1 MLIDKEMLKN
11 PKCQACGKFT
21 APLVAIHTR
30 FVCFE
35 CALKYKK
42 IEGKTQD
49 AIFEKIKNDN

>member
-1 MLIDKEMLKN
+1 MLKN